1 MTLRLDTTLA
11 SAESTVFSPADIFFV
26 QVSAAGNQTVFN
38 VYARVDETADW
49 QVIDSL
55 GPNERI
61 GRYAPFPFV
70 KVSVSGNVA
79 GNQVKAWSS
88 V

>member
-1 MTLRLDTTLA
+1 MTLRLDTNLMA
-11 SAESTVFSPADIFFV
+11 AEGAVFSPSDIFFV
-26 QVSAAGNQTVFN
+26 QVSAASDQTVFN
-38 VYARVDETADW
+38 VYARVDATADW
-49 QVIDSL
+49 QVVDSL

-70 KVSVSGNVA
+70 KITVSGNIA
-79 GNQVKAWSS
+79 GNAVKAWSS